1 MSKLKLKED
10 ELKGLQEAI
19 QKVNNFQMQIGGLET
34 QKHQILNMILDAN
47 DALQTIQI
55 ELEESYGKVKVDVT
69 TGEITEDEEHSPKD

>member
-34 QKHQILNMILDAN
+34 QKHQILNMLLDAN